1 MHDKKDN
8 NKTNTFIQGLRPF
21 SKSLPHGLKKLLK
34 KGSYNFSNIVDNWAK
49 MVGKDLSNACYPSTV
64 KMGKE
69 MSNGT
74 LVLNVIHGN
83 ELTVEYSKQEIMDKI
98 NSFFGFNCDSSS
110 QSNSNSKSLVTIK
123 VFSSLTCPHCADFHG
138 QIYEKLEKEYISLG
152 KVKFEHV
159 SFPLDIAALNAEKIL
174 QCNNN
179 SKTNFQF
186 LTAIY
191 KKQNKWSAESDI
203 DAINSSIKEI
213 GKKFELTDDSM
224 NKCLSNKD
232 LEEKILNERIN
243 AQKNYKISSTPTI
256 YINEKKYEGKRD
268 YKSLKKALD
277 KIL

>member
-1 MHDKKDN
+1 M
-8 NKTNTFIQGLRPF
+8 
-21 SKSLPHGLKKLLK
+21 LKIIKNFFLL
-34 KGSYNFSNIVDNWAK
+34 SAVFLF
-49 MVGKDLSNACYPSTV
+49 LS
-64 KMGKE
+64 
-69 MSNGT
+69 
-74 LVLNVIHGN
+74 
-83 ELTVEYSKQEIMDKI
+83 
-98 NSFFGFNCDSSS
+98 CDSSS
-110 QSNSNSKSLVTIK
+110 QSKSGSSNVITVK
-123 VFSSLTCPHCADFHG
+123 VFSSLTCPHFADFHG
-138 QIYEKLEKEYISLG
+138 KIYNELEKEYISLG